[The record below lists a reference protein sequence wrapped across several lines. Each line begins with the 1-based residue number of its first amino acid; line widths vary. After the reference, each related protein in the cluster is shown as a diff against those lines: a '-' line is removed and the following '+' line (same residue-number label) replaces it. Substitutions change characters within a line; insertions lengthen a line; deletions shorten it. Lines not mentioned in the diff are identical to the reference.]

1 MFNNAAV
8 SGRKVEM
15 ARVLIVDSHSAIRKW
30 LSASLGEIG
39 HQVDQATDG
48 KTALETASREPID
61 LMLLDFDLPGMGGSQ
76 VLSNLKGNP
85 RTRAIPVIMLTS
97 IPSYE
102 TEAECLRLG
111 ASNVLTKPCDF
122 EDLATHI
129 RVALREGQETV
140 KEEPSGEAPQDL
152 AEWELPTDEA
162 LPDAQP
168 ALKASG
174 RSSKFVSAGGGLA
187 PLRLVLGGGLAAESL
202 TLIEGPLDSG
212 KGLICQYL
220 MYGAI
225 MEGSRVAVFSSD
237 QTVEDLSREM
247 GSMGRDVSE
256 AVQDNKLS
264 VQSIS
269 RPSPG
274 VTPESYFGALASK
287 IDCLPKACGLVV
299 IDEITDLAM
308 LCQDRT
314 IMGFFSIFQKLCTGG
329 KAIVVVAQAGAFA
342 PDLLG
347 RLHQLCDTH
356 ITMAV
361 RDRQVKVLNAGK
373 VNNLEQRKDNGFS
386 FRIEPGVGAKVVPM
400 FQVRI

>member
-1 MFNNAAV
+1 
-8 SGRKVEM
+8 M

-30 LSASLGEIG
+30 LNASLGDIG

-48 KTALETASREPID
+48 KTALETAAREPID

-111 ASNVLTKPCDF
+111 ASNVLTKPCNF
-122 EDLATHI
+122 EVLATHI
-129 RVALREGQETV
+129 RVAL
-140 KEEPSGEAPQDL
+140 QDE
-152 AEWELPTDEA
+152 AEWELPTEEV

-168 ALKASG
+168 ALKSPG
-174 RSSKFVSAGGGLA
+174 QSSKFVSAGGGLA
-187 PLRLVLGGGLAAESL
+187 PLRLVLGGGLASESL

-225 MEGSRVAVFSSD
+225 MEGNKVALFSSS
-237 QTVEDLSREM
+237 QTVEDLSQEM

-256 AVQDNKLS
+256 ALQDNKLL

-269 RPSPG
+269 RPSPE

-287 IDCLPKACGLVV
+287 IHCLPKSCALVV

-308 LCQDRT
+308 ICQDRT

-342 PDLLG
+342 PDLLV

-361 RDRQVKVLNAGK
+361 RDKQVKVLNAGK

-386 FRIEPGVGAKVVPM
+386 FRIEPGEGAKVVSM
-400 FQVRI
+400 FQAQI

>member
-1 MFNNAAV
+1 MNNNAAV

-30 LSASLGEIG
+30 LNANLSEIG
-39 HQVDQATDG
+39 HQVDEATDG

-61 LMLLDFDLPGMGGSQ
+61 LMLVDVDLPGMGGSQ

-102 TEAECLRLG
+102 TECLRLG

-140 KEEPSGEAPQDL
+140 NEEPSGEAPQDL

-212 KGLICQYL
+212 K
-220 MYGAI
+220 A
-225 MEGSRVAVFSSD
+225 
-237 QTVEDLSREM
+237 
-247 GSMGRDVSE
+247 
-256 AVQDNKLS
+256 
-264 VQSIS
+264 
-269 RPSPG
+269 
-274 VTPESYFGALASK
+274 
-287 IDCLPKACGLVV
+287 
-299 IDEITDLAM
+299 
-308 LCQDRT
+308 
-314 IMGFFSIFQKLCTGG
+314 
-329 KAIVVVAQAGAFA
+329 
-342 PDLLG
+342 
-347 RLHQLCDTH
+347 
-356 ITMAV
+356 
-361 RDRQVKVLNAGK
+361 
-373 VNNLEQRKDNGFS
+373 
-386 FRIEPGVGAKVVPM
+386 
-400 FQVRI
+400 